1 MICSLHQLRSNFCS
15 VNFSVFTDYKTRR
28 VKRWHPS
35 GVPRTRF
42 RVSLS
47 WLGIRVIQAKMTEKW
62 GGIQGKYD
70 LV

>member
-15 VNFSVFTDYKTRR
+15 VNFGVFTDYKTRR

-42 RVSLS
+42 RVSWEFELFKQK
-47 WLGIRVIQAKMTEKW
+47 WLKSGVEFKGNMT
-62 GGIQGKYD
+62 
-70 LV
+70 